1 LDISQIKTI
10 LGSVMQILS
19 EDTHK
24 KQPGSLKST
33 ASVTGDRLRR
43 LAFDHSLQ
51 ANIISVAAT
60 GKIIIVNKA
69 ACLLLGYSEKELLTK
84 SSAAIL
90 DINEPAF
97 IKMLQ
102 QRKNGEQQSA
112 ALVTVIKKN
121 GRPVPC
127 EITSAVFT
135 DENGVENEITTIS
148 DRSKNILKQ
157 KNIDSKKEKIT
168 AGNIVLAQSK
178 QENIDVEKEKIVA
191 GNIVLA
197 RSKQKNIDLKKEK
210 IVAGNIILAQAK
222 ADAIQA
228 ENNTW
233 KKYIG
238 KTSYDVMWDWDI
250 ATGQIYVSD
259 SIAEVFGY
267 KVPDNTVNFTDFQ
280 RSLVPE
286 EKEAVEKKLLKTL
299 TSGTQNWNDS
309 YRFKRQDG
317 SVAYTTTRASIIRNE
332 AGKAIRL
339 IGAIQDISRLQ
350 KLELK
355 LEQEIKLR
363 EEQIA
368 EASDDAKNMERSDIG
383 KELHDN
389 INQLLVASRMYLE
402 MAKRGGKDR
411 EAYLSR
417 SSEYTINAIEEIRK
431 LTRGLTTVTTQN
443 IGLCEAIDKVIRD
456 TMEVNPVKISRAWKS
471 FKEDSVN
478 DKFKLTIFRI
488 VQEHLN
494 NILKHAK
501 ATEVIISFSQNKKNL
516 LLSISDNGV
525 GFDTNKPQKGI
536 GVTNI
541 KSRAASYNGT
551 ADFVSQPGRGCVLT
565 VNFPVKETQL
575 NAE

>member
-1 LDISQIKTI
+1 
-10 LGSVMQILS
+10 
-19 EDTHK
+19 
-24 KQPGSLKST
+24 
-33 ASVTGDRLRR
+33 
-43 LAFDHSLQ
+43 
-51 ANIISVAAT
+51 
-60 GKIIIVNKA
+60 
-69 ACLLLGYSEKELLTK
+69 
-84 SSAAIL
+84 
-90 DINEPAF
+90 
-97 IKMLQ
+97 
-102 QRKNGEQQSA
+102 
-112 ALVTVIKKN
+112 
-121 GRPVPC
+121 
-127 EITSAVFT
+127 
-135 DENGVENEITTIS
+135 
-148 DRSKNILKQ
+148 
-157 KNIDSKKEKIT
+157 
-168 AGNIVLAQSK
+168 
-178 QENIDVEKEKIVA
+178 
-191 GNIVLA
+191 
-197 RSKQKNIDLKKEK
+197 
-210 IVAGNIILAQAK
+210 
-222 ADAIQA
+222 
-228 ENNTW
+228 
-233 KKYIG
+233 
-238 KTSYDVMWDWDI
+238 
-250 ATGQIYVSD
+250 
-259 SIAEVFGY
+259 
-267 KVPDNTVNFTDFQ
+267 
-280 RSLVPE
+280 
-286 EKEAVEKKLLKTL
+286 LKTL

>member
-1 LDISQIKTI
+1 
-10 LGSVMQILS
+10 MQILS